1 MNGGVHMSEIVSK
14 PRGLNLFKK
23 LTIIA
28 EWDVAKWA
36 YKEAWKMNRGNII
49 FGQSSMS

>member
-1 MNGGVHMSEIVSK
+1 MSEIVSK